1 MQLASSQTY
10 NANGQKKTHE
20 PTRYNLND
28 TMPVGGLG
36 TGTLSQNM
44 LRQGSAENGIKNG
57 VSGPG

>member
-1 MQLASSQTY
+1 
-10 NANGQKKTHE
+10 
-20 PTRYNLND
+20 
-28 TMPVGGLG
+28 MPVGGLG